1 MLEYICIVKGIKGDR
16 LFAVVT
22 SGKASRWRV
31 NMKKH
36 FYILLCVLQYCHN
49 LASENVFMYHLN
61 EFYKTRKN
69 K

>member
-1 MLEYICIVKGIKGDR
+1 MLEYICIVEGIKRDR

-22 SGKASRWRV
+22 SGKASRWRIKV
-31 NMKKH
+31 KRH
-36 FYILLCVLQYCHN
+36 FYILLCMLQYCHN